1 MGEVLQKDV
10 NCKQVKE
17 IATKVN
23 FEPSAGGRRTSGK
36 PAFLGR
42 VNG

>member
-1 MGEVLQKDV
+1 MWQKDV
-10 NCKQVKE
+10 SGTQVKE

-23 FEPSAGGRRTSGK
+23 FEPSAGGRRISGK

-42 VNG
+42 ING